1 MASLA
6 ALQPLSRLL
15 CLSPSALIA
24 LTRAASAGGEKKAK
38 KERPMYLKD
47 VLYKQAVEGGAD
59 DSSGAAVRT
68 AVVPLLRLVALAA
81 AQVPVEC
88 GH

>member
-1 MASLA
+1 MH
-6 ALQPLSRLL
+6 
-15 CLSPSALIA
+15 
-24 LTRAASAGGEKKAK
+24 AASAGGEKKAK

-59 DSSGAAVRT
+59 DSSGAALRT
-68 AVVPLLRLVALAA
+68 AVLTLAA
-81 AQVPVEC
+81 VAAAPSRAEC